1 MADIRTSQPLRDSMH
16 TGTPKTLDP
25 TEARQGETTGR
36 IRYVLAISLALCVVA
51 FAIFYFVYMA

>member
-1 MADIRTSQPLRDSMH
+1 MADIRTSQSSSDLGRAP
-16 TGTPKTLDP
+16 TTLDR

-36 IRYVLAISLALCVVA
+36 MRYVLAVSLALCVVA